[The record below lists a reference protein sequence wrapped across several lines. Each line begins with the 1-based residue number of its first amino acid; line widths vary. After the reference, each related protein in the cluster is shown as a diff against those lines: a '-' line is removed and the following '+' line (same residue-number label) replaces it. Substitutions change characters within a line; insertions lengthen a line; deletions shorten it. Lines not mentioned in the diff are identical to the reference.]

1 MSDTEP
7 LNPGP
12 MNPGDDAPEGA
23 PGVGENTCRV
33 CQGTGT
39 LDGRPCETCGGTG
52 VVEEGIGGG

>member
-7 LNPGP
+7 LH
-12 MNPGDDAPEGA
+12 PGDDAPEGA

-33 CQGTGT
+33 CAGTGR
-39 LDGRPCETCGGTG
+39 LNDQPCANCGGTG